1 MKLKIEFIYP
11 ENLAEISSS
20 SKDQNTSVPANL
32 NALRNKMPSSDPS
45 TNNFSANTSPDTIFS
60 ELQSLR
66 KKYDDVIAYTVHLTA
81 ERDSLIAQYDESRRE
96 LNREISRRKA
106 SETSK
111 TQKPEKVG
119 ESKKVVQQVNLFL
132 FIYYIKKYFK
142 HRIDC

>member
-132 FIYYIKKYFK
+132 STYYIKKYFK

>member
-20 SKDQNTSVPANL
+20 SKDQSTSVPANL
-32 NALRNKMPSSDPS
+32 NALRNKMPSSDQS

-132 FIYYIKKYFK
+132 SIYHVKKTF
-142 HRIDC
+142 

>member
-11 ENLAEISSS
+11 ENLTEISSS
-20 SKDQNTSVPANL
+20 SKDQSTSVPANL
-32 NALRNKMPSSDPS
+32 NALRNKMPSSDQS

-132 FIYYIKKYFK
+132 YIYHVKKIF
-142 HRIDC
+142 